1 MNFLFY
7 AILIISYLRA
17 RTIETLPLPNDPM
30 QPMLKQMAYLLYIS
44 TISTFLTLTQ
54 SNTVLNVFL
63 SYFWNLFLTCFVK
76 FVT

>member
-17 RTIETLPLPNDPM
+17 RTKETLSLPNDLM
-30 QPMLKQMAYLLYIS
+30 QPMLKQMAYWLYIS
-44 TISTFLTLTQ
+44 TVSNFLTLTK

-63 SYFWNLFLTCFVK
+63 SYFRKLFLTCFVK
-76 FVT
+76 